1 MRGHLF
7 TREKESVFLMIQ
19 SNGPLRVFRGTLVVV
34 CLLLVVQY
42 LLGML
47 VNLTVPF
54 PANLPRGN
62 AWRWA
67 FTATALVPL
76 HVLVGTL
83 ILLASLLALGLSLVA
98 RSAPAVVAAIIG
110 VAMIVLAYISGVSF
124 LSSGQQNASSLLMA
138 LGFLGAL
145 LAYLIGWGMTQPA
158 RSALPRTG
166 ASSTTMLRQR
176 DTAAVDYTAHT
187 VDQADVR

>member
-1 MRGHLF
+1 
-7 TREKESVFLMIQ
+7 MIH

-54 PANLPRGN
+54 PANLPGGN

-67 FTATALVPL
+67 FTTTALVPL

-98 RSAPAVVAAIIG
+98 RSAPAVVAAVIG
-110 VAMIVLAYISGVSF
+110 VAMIVLAYISGLSF
-124 LSSGQQNASSLLMA
+124 LSSGQNNASSLLMA

-145 LAYLIGWGMTQPA
+145 LAYLIGWGMTRPA
-158 RSALPRTG
+158 RSALPSTG
-166 ASSTTMLRQR
+166 ASSTSILRQR
-176 DTAAVDYTAHT
+176 DTAAGDYAAHT